1 MHGVLGVD
9 VDNGE
14 SSEDPFDATMVT
26 ELTAGS

>member
-1 MHGVLGVD
+1 MHEVLDVD
-9 VDNGE
+9 VGNGQ